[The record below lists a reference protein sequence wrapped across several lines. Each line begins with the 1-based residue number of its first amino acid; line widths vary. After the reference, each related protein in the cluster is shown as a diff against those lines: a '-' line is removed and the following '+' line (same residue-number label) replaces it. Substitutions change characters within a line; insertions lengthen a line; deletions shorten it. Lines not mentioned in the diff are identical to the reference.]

1 MSRAYDPQKVEF
13 EKYSDKIY
21 FYFYILRNF
30 RNKYFYVKEY
40 QYVIDNLESNENNN
54 EMIVIEYQCFNQY
67 FCALINH

>member
-21 FYFYILRNF
+21 LYFYILRNF

-40 QYVIDNLESNENNN
+40 QYVIANLESNENNK
-54 EMIVIEYQCFNQY
+54 EITVI
-67 FCALINH
+67 